1 VLDRSA
7 RPLLG
12 YFLEMDEKASVAIS
26 PGRCGYVET
35 HLRDSL
41 LVLTTEEYRPG
52 DPTRVLALQEQ

>member
-1 VLDRSA
+1 
-7 RPLLG
+7 
-12 YFLEMDEKASVAIS
+12 MDEKASVAIS